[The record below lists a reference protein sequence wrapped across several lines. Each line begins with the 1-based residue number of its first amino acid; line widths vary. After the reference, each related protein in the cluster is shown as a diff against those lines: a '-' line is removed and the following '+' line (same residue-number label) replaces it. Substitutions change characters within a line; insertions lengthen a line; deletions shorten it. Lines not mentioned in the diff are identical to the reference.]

1 MLGLGI
7 RLNRYSYTC
16 ILQTKEFVVNI
27 PTEKILKK
35 VDFCGITSGKEIDKF
50 SEIGLTPLKSLKVK
64 PPLIKECPVNMECF
78 LRRVIKLGSHHLF
91 LGEVAVVHIDSE
103 ILDEKGC
110 IDFGKAF
117 PISYLSGEYW
127 SLGKKLGTHGF
138 SKYGSNPRHK

>member
-1 MLGLGI
+1 
-7 RLNRYSYTC
+7 
-16 ILQTKEFVVNI
+16 
-27 PTEKILKK
+27 
-35 VDFCGITSGKEIDKF
+35 
-50 SEIGLTPLKSLKVK
+50 
-64 PPLIKECPVNMECF
+64 MECF

-117 PISYLSGEYW
+117 LISYLSGEYW

-138 SKYGSNPRHK
+138 SRYGSNPRHK